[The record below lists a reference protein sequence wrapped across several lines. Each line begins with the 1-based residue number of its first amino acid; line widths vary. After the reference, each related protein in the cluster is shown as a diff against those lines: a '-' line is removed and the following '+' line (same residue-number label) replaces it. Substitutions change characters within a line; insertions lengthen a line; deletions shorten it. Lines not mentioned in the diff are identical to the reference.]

1 MKDVITCTLSEG
13 DSKQYEIDLAC
24 GKERDPRW
32 YLEDLIEFT
41 NDHSLNNEQPV
52 KLIKFRV
59 RTDIVNYTHDW
70 RVKGDHYM
78 CRDCK
83 IPGQRANAF
92 SSIKPTFEDPMY
104 KDCSWKIKPE

>member
-13 DSKQYEIDLAC
+13 DLKRYELDFLVGKEID
-24 GKERDPRW
+24 PRL
-32 YLEDLIEFT
+32 YLEDLIEFK
-41 NDHSLNNEQPV
+41 NNHLLNNQQPI
-52 KLIKFRV
+52 KLVKFRT

-92 SSIKPTFEDPMY
+92 SPIKPTFEDPMY
-104 KDCSWKIKPE
+104 IDCRWKFKP